1 MKARYVQRMK
11 NIIVGL
17 ISVLGLAGS
26 VIAEQD
32 GVTTY
37 NEEDAAPAIRVKW
50 NGTASTNLHASFTST
65 TTTIVLAEGVV
76 STTITM
82 PLSKSWTNIIN
93 EINGFTNASGVCNFK
108 AELLNAEL
116 FDTISNKVQA
126 VATTDIQDGKWHEVM
141 KWDTSVAL
149 TFDVSRPAE
158 LGGYRVNKIYGE
170 PNGTGNITA
179 QAWVD
184 GKEVYYKTIV
194 SPVYVYSSTGTTY
207 VASDEVH
214 DLDKDVNIYV
224 GKNQRF
230 HLRLTRA
237 TTATVGG
244 VGFST
249 ENK

>member
-1 MKARYVQRMK
+1 MNK
-11 NIIVGL
+11 IIVSL
-17 ISVLGLAGS
+17 ISVLSLVGVVL
-26 VIAEQD
+26 AEQD

-37 NEEDAAPAIRVKW
+37 NEEDAAPAIRVMW
-50 NGTASTNLHASFTST
+50 TGTASTNLHANWTST
-65 TTTIVLAEGVV
+65 TTTITLAEGVV
-76 STTITM
+76 SSNITLV
-82 PLSKSWTNIIN
+82 LSKSWTNILN
-93 EINGFTNASGVCNFK
+93 EINGFTNASGKSNFK

-126 VATTDIQDGKWHEVM
+126 VSLVDIQDGKWHEFM
-141 KWDTSVAL
+141 KWDTSVSL
-149 TFDVSRPAE
+149 TFDASRPAE

-237 TTATVGG
+237 TTATTGG